1 MRLRH
6 LSFVLLSVP
15 ALLFAQSTPPSTW
28 SSAPSDLDL
37 FDLGNRQDSFV
48 RQRQRALAL
57 DPKRI
62 INESSGFLR
71 EREPEMT
78 AEEYALYEKVVN
90 MLGTNPAFALRLL
103 EGMMNDKEEPSPA
116 FMFILGNAY
125 YAAGDNAKT
134 EASYR
139 KAVDRYPS
147 FLRAW
152 NNLGVLYYGTDRFA
166 DAVKAFSRSVAL
178 GDRDPTTYGL
188 LGYSLEK
195 ENNLIA
201 AEVAYMQALAG
212 DPGNADWQEGLL
224 RICVQGRQLVR
235 AESIARSLIK
245 NKPAEARFWL
255 VLANVLL
262 TGDRKLEAM
271 AVLELCAGAGVAGPD
286 ELILL
291 GDLYAERGLYP
302 EALGIYTKLIRPDP
316 AAGEQ
321 KLLRLAQTHAAAGR
335 PADASAA
342 LAALPSTL
350 SPAGRITQRLVQAQI
365 ARAAERWDEARR
377 DLESILA
384 EQPLHGPALIALG
397 SVHVAAQDDAR
408 AAFVFETAL
417 QVPDAAYRASLE
429 LANLEIRARN
439 YARSV
444 AHLQRALGLEYTDEV
459 ADYLA
464 RVRSLVDGAEPKS

>member
-1 MRLRH
+1 MRTLR
-6 LSFVLLSVP
+6 LLAPLLLLP
-15 ALLFAQSTPPSTW
+15 ALLPAQSE
-28 SSAPSDLDL
+28 LDIL
-37 FDLGNRQDSFV
+37 ERTQLGTLGQ
-48 RQRQRALAL
+48 QRSLKL

-62 INESSGFLR
+62 INESTGFLR

-78 AEEYALYEKVVN
+78 AEEYALYEKVVT
-90 MLGTNPAFALRLL
+90 MLTSNPAFALRLL
-103 EGMMNDKEEPSPA
+103 EGMMNESEEPSPA
-116 FMFILGNAY
+116 FRFILGNAY

-134 EASYR
+134 EESYR
-139 KAVDRYPS
+139 AAVERYPS

-152 NNLGVLYYGTDRFA
+152 NNLGVLYYSTDRF
-166 DAVKAFSRSVAL
+166 DEAVKAFSESVSL

-212 DPGNADWQEGLL
+212 DPANADWQEGLL

-235 AESIARSLIK
+235 AEAIARSLIK
-245 NKPAEARFWL
+245 NRPGEARFWL

-262 TGDRKLEAM
+262 TGERRLEAM
-271 AVLELCAGAGVAGPD
+271 AMLELCAGVGVAGPD
-286 ELILL
+286 EMILL

-302 EALGIYTKLIRPDP
+302 EALAIYTKLIKPDP
-316 AAGEQ
+316 ATGEQ

-335 PADASAA
+335 PADATVA
-342 LAALPSTL
+342 LTALPATL
-350 SPAGRITQRLVQAQI
+350 TPAGRITQLLVQAQI
-365 ARAAERWDEARR
+365 ARAAERWADAQR
-377 DLESILA
+377 DLDAILA
-384 EQPLHGPALIALG
+384 EQPMHGPALLALG
-397 SVHVAAQDDAR
+397 GVHVAAGDDAR

-429 LANLEIRARN
+429 LANLELRARN

-444 AHLQRALGLEYTDEV
+444 AHLQRALGLEHSEEV

-464 RVRSLVDGAEPKS
+464 RVRTLVESGEPSS

>member
-1 MRLRH
+1 MRLRR
-6 LSFVLLSVP
+6 LLPLWLLP
-15 ALLFAQSTPPSTW
+15 AALAAQSEI
-28 SSAPSDLDL
+28 DL
-37 FDLGNRQDSFV
+37 FDLGQAQNIFGRQA
-48 RQRQRALAL
+48 QRALAL

-78 AEEYALYEKVVN
+78 AEEYALYEKVVT

-103 EGMMNDKEEPSPA
+103 EGMMNESEEPSPA
-116 FMFILGNAY
+116 FEFILGNAY
-125 YAAGDNAKT
+125 YAAGDNART
-134 EASYR
+134 ETHYR
-139 KAVDRYPS
+139 NAVTRYPT

-152 NNLGVLYYGTDRFA
+152 NNLGVLYYSTDRFA
-166 DAVKAFSRSVAL
+166 EAVQAFAKSVAL

-224 RICVQGRQLVR
+224 RICLQGQQLVR
-235 AESIARSLIK
+235 AEAIARTLIK
-245 NKPAEARFWL
+245 TKPAESRFWL

-262 TGDRKLEAM
+262 TGQRKLEAL

-291 GDLYAERGLYP
+291 GDLYAEQGLHP
-302 EALGIYTKLIRPDP
+302 EALAIYTRLVRPDP

-321 KLLRLAQTHAAAGR
+321 KLLRLAQTLAAAGR
-335 PADASAA
+335 SEGAA
-342 LAALPSTL
+342 TALRALPA
-350 SPAGRITQRLVQAQI
+350 SPAPSARRPRLLVQAQI
-365 ARAAERWDEARR
+365 ARAAERWADARR
-377 DLESILA
+377 DLEAVLA
-384 EQPLHGPALIALG
+384 EEPLHAQALLLLA
-397 SVHVAAQDDAR
+397 SVHTAAGDDTR
-408 AAFVFETAL
+408 AAFVLETAAT
-417 QVPDAAYRASLE
+417 VPEAAYRARLE
-429 LANLEIRARN
+429 LANLELRN
-439 YARSV
+439 RRYAHSA
-444 AHLQRALGLEYTDEV
+444 AHLQKALALNHTDEV

-464 RVRSLVDGAEPKS
+464 RVQALVESEVAPPP

>member
-1 MRLRH
+1 MRNLRQ
-6 LSFVLLSVP
+6 LAALLLLP
-15 ALLFAQSTPPSTW
+15 ALLPAQ
-28 SSAPSDLDL
+28 SDLDIL
-37 FDLGNRQDSFV
+37 ERTQMGTHGQ
-48 RQRQRALAL
+48 QRTPKL

-78 AEEYALYEKVVN
+78 AEEYALYEKVVT
-90 MLGTNPAFALRLL
+90 MLTSNPTFALRLL
-103 EGMMNDKEEPSPA
+103 EGMMNESEEPSPA
-116 FMFILGNAY
+116 FRFILGNAY

-139 KAVDRYPS
+139 TAVERYPS

-152 NNLGVLYYGTDRFA
+152 NNLGVLYYSTDRF
-166 DAVKAFSRSVAL
+166 DEAVKAFSKSVSL

-201 AEVAYMQALAG
+201 AEVAYMQALSG

-235 AESIARSLIK
+235 AEAIARSLIK
-245 NKPAEARFWL
+245 SQPGEARFWL

-262 TGDRKLEAM
+262 TGERRLEAM
-271 AVLELCAGAGVAGPD
+271 AVLELCAGAGVAGP
-286 ELILL
+286 EEMILL

-302 EALGIYTKLIRPDP
+302 EALAIYTKLIKPDP

-335 PADASAA
+335 PADATTA
-342 LAALPSTL
+342 LAALPAKL
-350 SPAGRITQRLVQAQI
+350 SPESRLTRLLVQAQI
-365 ARAAERWDEARR
+365 ARAAQRWADAQR
-377 DLESILA
+377 DLSAILA
-384 EQPLHGPALIALG
+384 EQPLHAPALLALG
-397 SVHVAAQDDAR
+397 SVHVAAGDDPR
-408 AAFVFETAL
+408 AALVFETAL
-417 QVPDAAYRASLE
+417 QVPEAAYRASLE
-429 LANLEIRARN
+429 LANLELRARN
-439 YARSV
+439 YAGSV
-444 AHLQRALGLEYTDEV
+444 AHLQRALGLEHSEEV

-464 RVRSLVDGAEPKS
+464 RVKTLVETGDTPGP

>member
-1 MRLRH
+1 MRTLR
-6 LSFVLLSVP
+6 LLAPLLFLP
-15 ALLFAQSTPPSTW
+15 ALLPAQSE
-28 SSAPSDLDL
+28 LDIL
-37 FDLGNRQDSFV
+37 ERTQLGTLGQ
-48 RQRQRALAL
+48 QRSLKL

-62 INESSGFLR
+62 INESTGFLR

-78 AEEYALYEKVVN
+78 AEEYALYEKVVT
-90 MLGTNPAFALRLL
+90 MLTSNPAFALRLL
-103 EGMMNDKEEPSPA
+103 EGMMNESEEPSPA
-116 FMFILGNAY
+116 FRFILGNAY

-134 EASYR
+134 EESYR
-139 KAVDRYPS
+139 AAVERYPS

-152 NNLGVLYYGTDRFA
+152 NNLGVLYYSTDRF
-166 DAVKAFSRSVAL
+166 DEAVKAFSESVSL

-212 DPGNADWQEGLL
+212 DPANADWQEGLL

-235 AESIARSLIK
+235 AEAIARSLIK
-245 NKPAEARFWL
+245 NRPGEARFWL

-262 TGDRKLEAM
+262 TGERRLEAM
-271 AVLELCAGAGVAGPD
+271 AMLELCAGVGVAGPD
-286 ELILL
+286 EMILL

-302 EALGIYTKLIRPDP
+302 EALAIYTKLIKPDP
-316 AAGEQ
+316 ATGEQ

-335 PADASAA
+335 PADATVA
-342 LAALPSTL
+342 LTALPATL
-350 SPAGRITQRLVQAQI
+350 TPAGRITRLLVQAQI
-365 ARAAERWDEARR
+365 ARAAERWADAQR
-377 DLESILA
+377 DLDAILA
-384 EQPLHGPALIALG
+384 EQPMHGPALLALG
-397 SVHVAAQDDAR
+397 GVHVAAGDDAR

-429 LANLEIRARN
+429 LANLELRARN

-444 AHLQRALGLEYTDEV
+444 AHLQRALGLEHSEEV

-464 RVRSLVDGAEPKS
+464 RVRTLVESGEPSS

>member
-1 MRLRH
+1 MRTLR
-6 LSFVLLSVP
+6 LLAPLLLLP
-15 ALLFAQSTPPSTW
+15 ALLPAQSE
-28 SSAPSDLDL
+28 LDIL
-37 FDLGNRQDSFV
+37 ERTQLGTLGQ
-48 RQRQRALAL
+48 QRSLKL

-62 INESSGFLR
+62 INESTGFLR

-78 AEEYALYEKVVN
+78 AEEYALYEKVVT
-90 MLGTNPAFALRLL
+90 MLTSNPAFALRLL
-103 EGMMNDKEEPSPA
+103 EGMMNESEEPSPA
-116 FMFILGNAY
+116 FRFILGNAY

-134 EASYR
+134 EESYR
-139 KAVDRYPS
+139 AAVDRYPS

-152 NNLGVLYYGTDRFA
+152 NNLGVLYYSTDRF
-166 DAVKAFSRSVAL
+166 DEAVKAFSESVSL

-212 DPGNADWQEGLL
+212 DPANADWQEGLL

-235 AESIARSLIK
+235 AEAIARSLIK
-245 NKPAEARFWL
+245 NRPGEARFWL

-262 TGDRKLEAM
+262 TGERRLEAM
-271 AVLELCAGAGVAGPD
+271 AMLELCAGVGVAGPD
-286 ELILL
+286 EMILL

-302 EALGIYTKLIRPDP
+302 EALAIYTKLIKPDP
-316 AAGEQ
+316 ATGEQ

-335 PADASAA
+335 PADATVA
-342 LAALPSTL
+342 LTALPATL
-350 SPAGRITQRLVQAQI
+350 TPAGRITRLLVQAQI
-365 ARAAERWDEARR
+365 ARAAERWADAQR
-377 DLESILA
+377 DLDAILA
-384 EQPLHGPALIALG
+384 EQPMHGPALLALG
-397 SVHVAAQDDAR
+397 GVHVAAGDDAR

-429 LANLEIRARN
+429 LANLELRARN

-444 AHLQRALGLEYTDEV
+444 AHLQRALGLEHSEEV

-464 RVRSLVDGAEPKS
+464 RVRTLVESGEPSS